1 MASPTDHV
9 TDRDELQAR
18 IAAEDRAIKLDEVW
32 SAWAADD
39 LAQRRRA
46 AAKDEAE
53 ARHIKQRHREELLDL
68 RKKRHWGGPT
78 ARRWR
83 LHLDGVP
90 TSLANGTYGVIGTDS
105 ASVSEVF
112 RTSTLGRW
120 RRRDATPPRRR
131 RRGCERVYG
140 SRE

>member
-9 TDRDELQAR
+9 QDRDELQAR
-18 IAAEDRAIKLDEVW
+18 IAAEDQAIKLDEVW

-46 AAKDEAE
+46 AANDEAE
-53 ARHIKQRHREELLDL
+53 ARHVKKLQREELLDL

-90 TSLANGTYGVIGTDS
+90 TSLANGTYGIIGTDS
-105 ASVSEVF
+105 VSVSEVF
-112 RTSTLGRW
+112 
-120 RRRDATPPRRR
+120 
-131 RRGCERVYG
+131 
-140 SRE
+140 